1 MKQSPAI
8 DTTMLK
14 EDKDAINRQLQ
25 QIRNI
30 SILLKSLF
38 KPVQQTMNE
47 FNCTESEAIERI
59 EKAHDFLKKYGVDY
73 LESAETKIREIVD
86 NEYTHPMTPEELA
99 NNILKIGD
107 RL

>member
-1 MKQSPAI
+1 M
-8 DTTMLK
+8 TK
-14 EDKDAINRQLQ
+14 EDKDTINRQLQ

-59 EKAHDFLKKYGVDY
+59 EKAHNFLKKYGVDY
-73 LESAETKIREIVD
+73 LESAGTKIREIVD

-99 NNILKIGD
+99 HNIMKIGE

>member
-1 MKQSPAI
+1 M
-8 DTTMLK
+8 TK
-14 EDKDAINRQLQ
+14 EDKDTINRQLQ

-47 FNCTESEAIERI
+47 FNCTQTEAIERI
-59 EKAHDFLKKYGVDY
+59 EKAHNFLKKYGVDY
-73 LESAETKIREIVD
+73 LDSAQTKIREIVD
-86 NEYTHPMTPEELA
+86 NEYMKPLTPQELA
-99 NNILKIGD
+99 HNIMKIGE